1 MNSFGFFTINLMMFF
16 FGGVVWH
23 LINKMKDK

>member
-1 MNSFGFFTINLMMFF
+1 MSLGLFFIINLIMFF
-16 FGGVVWH
+16 LGGLVWH